1 MSLIEVGRKAP
12 VFTLQDQAGKKHAL
26 KDLAGKTVVLYF
38 YPKDDTSGCTAEAC
52 QFRDQAPDFK
62 KSKSVVFGV
71 SPDSVESHRKF
82 VDKHELNFTLLADPK
97 DAEGDPKVCTK
108 YGVWQEKSMYGRKY
122 MGVVRTTYLIGP
134 DGKVAQRWDKVKVPG
149 HADAVLEAIRAL

>member
-1 MSLIEVGRKAP
+1 MPLIDIGRKAP
-12 VFTLQDQAGKKHAL
+12 AFALQDQDGTKHAL
-26 KDLAGKTVVLYF
+26 KDLAGKAVVLYF

-62 KSKSVVFGV
+62 KSKVMVFGV

-97 DAEGDPKVCTK
+97 DGDGDPKICIK

-134 DGKVAQRWDKVKVPG
+134 DGKVAERWDKVKVPG
-149 HADAVLEAIRAL
+149 HADAVLEAIREL